1 MGATEQARP
10 AVNLQ
15 AVKGFKHQLR
25 DARGRAQRVAEEY
38 RAVVRV
44 IEAFG
49 RYLHGPGDIHGMG
62 GFEDDIKKWYPGG
75 TTAWE
80 LKVDGGP
87 STKTLYRRVREM
99 RNAEVHEG
107 AAARTLTAQAVEL
120 ALRLEDAMKGKNDA
134 MTVSDYM
141 VTSPVVAE
149 LWQSVSW
156 VRREMLAGGF
166 SAVPSR
172 HKEQW
177 WLITDTALVQYL
189 YKCAGNTA
197 SDRLEDALVKPG
209 GCELRLRKAR
219 TVPPGLCAESF
230 VAETLDAKEPVFLV
244 VDEDDGDSH
253 LRGVV
258 AAHDLL
264 T

>member
-1 MGATEQARP
+1 M
-10 AVNLQ
+10 Q
-15 AVKGFKHQLR
+15 AVSPQAIKGFKHRLR

-49 RYLHGPGDIHGMG
+49 RYLHGPGGRPGMG

-80 LKVDGGP
+80 RRVDGGP

-120 ALRLEDAMKGKNDA
+120 ALRLEDAMSETCNA
-134 MTVSDYM
+134 MTVADYM

-149 LWQSVSW
+149 RWQSVSW
-156 VRREMLAGGF
+156 VRREMLEGGF
-166 SAVPSR
+166 SAVPLR
-172 HKEQW
+172 YEEQW

-189 YKCAGNTA
+189 SKCARNTA
-197 SDRLEDALVKPG
+197 SDRLEDALVKKPE
-209 GCELRLRKAR
+209 GCKLRLHEAS
-219 TVPPGLCAESF
+219 TVRPALCAKSF
-230 VAETLDAKEPVFLV
+230 VAEKLDAAEPVFLV
-244 VDEDDGDSH
+244 VDEDEGDSRLH
-253 LRGVV
+253 GVV

>member
-1 MGATEQARP
+1 MGATGQARP
-10 AVNLQ
+10 AVNPQ
-15 AVKGFKHQLR
+15 AIKGFKHQLR

-49 RYLHGPGDIHGMG
+49 RYLHGPGGSPAMG

-80 LKVDGGP
+80 RRVDGGP
-87 STKTLYRRVREM
+87 STKTLYQRVREM

-120 ALRLEDAMKGKNDA
+120 ALRLEDAMREKSDA
-134 MTVSDYM
+134 MTVADYM

-149 LWQSVSW
+149 QWQSVSW

-166 SAVPSR
+166 SAVPLR
-172 HKEQW
+172 YKKQW

-189 YKCAGNTA
+189 YKCACNTA
-197 SDRLEDALVKPG
+197 SDRLEDALAKPE
-209 GCELRLRKAR
+209 GCKLRLREASTAR
-219 TVPPGLCAESF
+219 PALCAKSF
-230 VAETLDAKEPVFLV
+230 VAEKMDAEEPVFLV
-244 VDEDDGDSH
+244 VDECERGSRLH
-253 LRGVV
+253 GVV

>member
-1 MGATEQARP
+1 MGA
-10 AVNLQ
+10 
-15 AVKGFKHQLR
+15 
-25 DARGRAQRVAEEY
+25 
-38 RAVVRV
+38 
-44 IEAFG
+44 
-49 RYLHGPGDIHGMG
+49 
-62 GFEDDIKKWYPGG
+62 FEDDIKEWYPGG
-75 TTAWE
+75 ATAWE

-120 ALRLEDAMKGKNDA
+120 ALRLEDAMGKTCDA
-134 MTVSDYM
+134 MTVADYM

-166 SAVPSR
+166 SAVPLR
-172 HKEQW
+172 YEKQW
-177 WLITDTALVQYL
+177 RLITDTALVQYL

-197 SDRLEDALVKPG
+197 SDRLEDALVKKPG
-209 GCELRLRKAR
+209 GCKLRLCTAR
-219 TVPPGLCAESF
+219 TVPSELCAGSF

-244 VDEDDGDSH
+244 VDEDEGDSR

>member
-1 MGATEQARP
+1 
-10 AVNLQ
+10 
-15 AVKGFKHQLR
+15 
-25 DARGRAQRVAEEY
+25 
-38 RAVVRV
+38 
-44 IEAFG
+44 
-49 RYLHGPGDIHGMG
+49 MG
-62 GFEDDIKKWYPGG
+62 GFEGGIKKWYPGG

-80 LKVDGGP
+80 RRVDGGP

-120 ALRLEDAMKGKNDA
+120 ALRLEDAMSEKCGA
-134 MTVSDYM
+134 MTVTDYM
-141 VTSPVVAE
+141 ITSPVVAE

-156 VRREMLAGGF
+156 VRREMLEGGF
-166 SAVPSR
+166 SAVPLR

-189 YKCAGNTA
+189 SKCAGNTA
-197 SDRLEDALVKPG
+197 SDRLKDALVKKPG
-209 GCELRLRKAR
+209 RCKLRLCTAR
-219 TVPPGLCAESF
+219 TVPPALNAESF
-230 VAETLDAKEPVFLV
+230 VAEKLDAKEPVFLV
-244 VDEDDGDSH
+244 VDEDEGDSR

>member
-1 MGATEQARP
+1 
-10 AVNLQ
+10 
-15 AVKGFKHQLR
+15 
-25 DARGRAQRVAEEY
+25 
-38 RAVVRV
+38 
-44 IEAFG
+44 
-49 RYLHGPGDIHGMG
+49 MG

-80 LKVDGGP
+80 RGVDGGP

-120 ALRLEDAMKGKNDA
+120 ALRLEDAMSETSDA
-134 MTVSDYM
+134 MTVADYM

-149 LWQSVSW
+149 RWQSVSW

-166 SAVPSR
+166 SAVPLQYDE
-172 HKEQW
+172 KQW

-189 YKCAGNTA
+189 YKCACNTA
-197 SDRLEDALVKPG
+197 SDRLEDALEKPE
-209 GCELRLRKAR
+209 GCKLRLREASTIR
-219 TVPPGLCAESF
+219 PALCAKRF
-230 VAETLDAKEPVFLV
+230 VSEKLDAEEPVFLV
-244 VDEDDGDSH
+244 VDECEGDSRLH
-253 LRGVV
+253 GVV

>member
-1 MGATEQARP
+1 
-10 AVNLQ
+10 
-15 AVKGFKHQLR
+15 
-25 DARGRAQRVAEEY
+25 
-38 RAVVRV
+38 
-44 IEAFG
+44 
-49 RYLHGPGDIHGMG
+49 MG
-62 GFEDDIKKWYPGG
+62 GFEEDIKKWYPGG

-80 LKVDGGP
+80 RRVDGGP

-99 RNAEVHEG
+99 CNAEVHEG

-120 ALRLEDAMKGKNDA
+120 ALRLEDAMGNKIDA
-134 MTVSDYM
+134 MTVADYM

-149 LWQSVSW
+149 RWQSVSW

-166 SAVPSR
+166 SAVPLR
-172 HKEQW
+172 YKKQW

-197 SDRLEDALVKPG
+197 SDRLEDALAKPE
-209 GCELRLRKAR
+209 GCKLRLREASTAR
-219 TVPPGLCAESF
+219 PALCAKSF
-230 VAETLDAKEPVFLV
+230 VSEKLDAEEPVFLV
-244 VDEDDGDSH
+244 VDECEGDSRLH
-253 LRGVV
+253 GVV